1 MKPSHT
7 VFAILFI
14 ASTAAK
20 AQVVPAV
27 TGPTGL
33 PVSGTLNYG
42 LRYSQTSQ
50 FGGDQ
55 DGQLWGFASGDAS
68 YTNISQRLP
77 FRMQFGGGF
86 GWDWAHTSSARD
98 FFEHLSLSQ
107 AIVGRAWSLTAGDNV
122 SYSYQTPTTGFSGI
136 PGTGEPIGGSGST
149 SVPDQTILALNTR
162 MLDNFATIGLQD
174 RLNYAWSLD
183 IGGSSLQL
191 RFLDN
196 SAGYMLGAK
205 IDNVN
210 ANYSRDF
217 GKSLSIGVTGSY
229 MRSSSLFAYQLA
241 IGQDGQIT
249 VIPANFNGECKV
261 WRCAGHQATRQVY
274 ECIRKLYGNR
284 PVVQGVGL
292 CSGIVNLT
300 MLEDYATGILKR
312 RFWLIL
318 TSAVASSGL
327 ASASATYLPPQY
339 VSQTLVLIE
348 QQKVPEDYVKPVVD
362 EDLGARLASMK
373 EQILSRS
380 RIEPIIERFNLYAG
394 KNTTMDDR
402 IDMTQKAI
410 GIKPI
415 RSSAVAWNA
424 GLLYHVQ
431 GAGRAHGPAGMR
443 RDHVAVCQRE
453 SECAR
458 GVRRRHHRLSEA
470 ATGRSKRNLDDQDA
484 KLAAF
489 EQKNIGKLP
498 GADDHLGDMSRPW
511 EAQTKARFRR

>member
-136 PGTGEPIGGSGST
+136 PGTGEPIGGSGSI

-196 SAGYMLGAK
+196 NGEDTDSLMANAGVTRRLDARNSISAEYSYSRYSYGGTDIALGTNSLLLVFSRQWSRQLTTIVSAGPDWIGSSGVSSAGSPASPGSTMLSLDASANYQLRRGVAGVSYFHGTNSGAGYMLGAK

-249 VIPANFNGECKV
+249 VIPANFNGVSNAKYGGV
-261 WRCAGHQATRQVY
+261 QATRRLGRYMNAFASYTAIGQSSSLQ
-274 ECIRKLYGNR
+274 I
-284 PVVQGVGL
+284 
-292 CSGIVNLT
+292 
-300 MLEDYATGILKR
+300 
-312 RFWLIL
+312 
-318 TSAVASSGL
+318 SAVGYNSNLLSGL
-327 ASASATYLPPQY
+327 YQ
-339 VSQTLVLIE
+339 
-348 QQKVPEDYVKPVVD
+348 VVGFGIGYTPR
-362 EDLGARLASMK
+362 DL
-373 EQILSRS
+373 
-380 RIEPIIERFNLYAG
+380 
-394 KNTTMDDR
+394 
-402 IDMTQKAI
+402 
-410 GIKPI
+410 
-415 RSSAVAWNA
+415 
-424 GLLYHVQ
+424 
-431 GAGRAHGPAGMR
+431 
-443 RDHVAVCQRE
+443 
-453 SECAR
+453 
-458 GVRRRHHRLSEA
+458 
-470 ATGRSKRNLDDQDA
+470 
-484 KLAAF
+484 
-489 EQKNIGKLP
+489 
-498 GADDHLGDMSRPW
+498 HL
-511 EAQTKARFRR
+511 KK